1 MSTRGGFAKLESSK
15 LLKGNRC
22 YPDNMSIRPEE
33 VPFHRTRIDTSD
45 GGWLIAVDSAAK
57 TQGSDIVLLKLIMEQ
72 SIDEEHFRTREL
84 GVKMFVSELDSPELF
99 EGILTRLRRW
109 VETNEG
115 DGFLDLTRRS
125 D

>member
-1 MSTRGGFAKLESSK
+1 
-15 LLKGNRC
+15 
-22 YPDNMSIRPEE
+22 MSIRPEE

-57 TQGSDIVLLKLIMEQ
+57 TQGSDIVLLKLITEQ
-72 SIDEEHFRTREL
+72 SIDEEHLRTREL
-84 GVKMFVSELDSPELF
+84 GVRMFVSELDSPELF